1 MNEKSY
7 IHVTGSEKRVHFVDK
22 LNWKYMLLNPL
33 YSWIKVYQLNFYFR
47 KSEAFFS
54 LHSGQIFSSRVASK
68 RASVLV

>member
-33 YSWIKVYQLNFYFR
+33 YS
-47 KSEAFFS
+47 
-54 LHSGQIFSSRVASK
+54 
-68 RASVLV
+68 